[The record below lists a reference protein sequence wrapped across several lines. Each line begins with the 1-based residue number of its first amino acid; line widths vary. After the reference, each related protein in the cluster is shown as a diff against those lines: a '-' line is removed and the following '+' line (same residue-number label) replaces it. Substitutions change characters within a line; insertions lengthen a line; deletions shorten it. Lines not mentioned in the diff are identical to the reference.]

1 MAISIT
7 LNGKPHQ
14 LADGPA
20 PTIKSFVAGL
30 EIGKQPVLVEKNG
43 EAILVREFEEHLVE
57 DGDVFEV
64 IRMVAG
70 G

>member
-1 MAISIT
+1 MNIT
-7 LNGKPHQ
+7 LNGKPH
-14 LADGPA
+14 
-20 PTIKSFVAGL
+20 TISSEERLTIEAFIATL

-43 EAILVREFEEHLVE
+43 EAILVREFDSQFVEE
-57 DGDVFEV
+57 GDVLEV

>member
-1 MAISIT
+1 MALSIT
-7 LNGKPHQ
+7 LNGKPHEIQ
-14 LADGPA
+14 SAEP
-20 PTIKSFVAGL
+20 PTIREFVAGL

-43 EAILVREFEEHLVE
+43 EAILVREFDDHLVE
-57 DGDVFEV
+57 DGDVLEV